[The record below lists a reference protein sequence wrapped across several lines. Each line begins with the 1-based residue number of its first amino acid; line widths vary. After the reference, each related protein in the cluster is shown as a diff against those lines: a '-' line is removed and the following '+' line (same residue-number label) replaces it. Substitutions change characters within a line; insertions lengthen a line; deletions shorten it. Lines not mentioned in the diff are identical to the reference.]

1 MEDDILTR
9 SPDRPAGRTPSF
21 SRSAW
26 PSCCDQVTFIYFRNQ
41 IFTEYIAAECLLADA
56 ASTSSACTGG
66 RRTDYSTLMI
76 SFNQSGHLEI
86 HKVYPHHAA
95 AELVVPHNMINDSQQ
110 SGTINKK
117 IIPVKQEIEDYAILT
132 TSTSSTDGMFTGIGP
147 GRCPRSLTPI

>member
-1 MEDDILTR
+1 MQKRLMEDDILTR

-117 IIPVKQEIEDYAILT
+117 IIPGT
-132 TSTSSTDGMFTGIGP
+132 
-147 GRCPRSLTPI
+147 